1 MGGGNN
7 GEKSRKQFYSRLT
20 RLIEDNL
27 RLKVQQRELLQ
38 VSKEY
43 QGLVGNKEHEVRDK
57 GQFITQA
64 KRELDHRQVRY
75 E

>member
-1 MGGGNN
+1 M
-7 GEKSRKQFYSRLT
+7 
-20 RLIEDNL
+20 
-27 RLKVQQRELLQ
+27 KVQQRELLA

-57 GQFITQA
+57 GQFISHA